1 MSLPNISQMS
11 LIEYVDYIE
20 LHAIYS
26 GVDANELNMEYCF
39 EMGIITNEWYER
51 AKGELHRRDYMFAH
65 YGEY

>member
-26 GVDANELNMEYCF
+26 GVDANELNIEYCF

-51 AKGELHRRDYMFAH
+51 AKGELHRRDCMFAH

>member
-1 MSLPNISQMS
+1 MS

-39 EMGIITNEWYER
+39 EMGAISNERYER
-51 AKGELHRRDYMFAH
+51 AKWEMNARRNDSFWLERGEVVR
-65 YGEY
+65 